1 MVGDWLNKFKPQPI
15 ITVSLTE
22 SCKVPPIFMSLS
34 VRISLGHFI
43 FVFNFAKLSKELMA
57 SVIDNG
63 VITLEI

>member
-1 MVGDWLNKFKPQPI
+1 ML
-15 ITVSLTE
+15 

-43 FVFNFAKLSKELMA
+43 FVFNFPKLSKELIA

-63 VITLEI
+63 VMYPRNLKA